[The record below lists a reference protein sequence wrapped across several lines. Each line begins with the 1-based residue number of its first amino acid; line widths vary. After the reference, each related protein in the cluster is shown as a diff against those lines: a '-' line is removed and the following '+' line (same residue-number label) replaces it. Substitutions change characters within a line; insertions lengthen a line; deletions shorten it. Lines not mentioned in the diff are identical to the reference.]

1 MSQDCLKIPPLLDE
15 NVLKATNTL
24 AYSFIEEEIKFY
36 GVEARF

>member
-1 MSQDCLKIPPLLDE
+1 MFQACLKIPPLLDE

-24 AYSFIEEEIKFY
+24 AYWSKEEEIKFY